1 MKITKTPSVTSTV
14 PPSGSPRL
22 QAGINLLEVLI
33 ASLVLSIGLLGLAG
47 MQVASLKSTQNS
59 VQKQQATFL
68 IHDLL
73 ERMRGNRAGVI
84 AAAYNDTAAISC
96 GTLPAKNCAGVVQC
110 NSAEM
115 AEFDLYTIMC
125 GGANSTTS
133 GVSNQLLDSQLTIT
147 CPTGSCDTGVRIDLQ
162 WAERNEK
169 TGQDAATDLNAF
181 AITLDAII

>member
-1 MKITKTPSVTSTV
+1 MKIKQAPNLSN
-14 PPSGSPRL
+14 SPRL

-68 IHDLL
+68 IHELL
-73 ERMRGNRAGVI
+73 ERMRGNEAGVI
-84 AAAYNDTAAISC
+84 AGAYNDTASISC
-96 GTLPAKNCAGVVQC
+96 GTAPDQDCAGTVQC
-110 NSAEM
+110 DSTEM
-115 AEFDLYTIMC
+115 ATFDLYAVMC
-125 GGANSTTS
+125 GAESSNNIGIN
-133 GVSNQLLDSQLTIT
+133 NQLLNSQLTIT
-147 CPTGSCDTGVRIDLQ
+147 CPTGVCDAGIRLNLQ

-169 TGQDAATDLNAF
+169 TGQDAAADLNDF